1 MILWYFLEYVEYKN
15 YKKEIKDKDKFKSEI
30 KKKKIFKYT
39 MATEER
45 IDIKNREGLDYLST
59 IPENS
64 IDLVITDPPYII
76 SRETP
81 ITTRWNIM
89 KNIRLS
95 L

>member
-1 MILWYFLEYVEYKN
+1 
-15 YKKEIKDKDKFKSEI
+15 
-30 KKKKIFKYT
+30 

-81 ITTRWNIM
+81 ITTR
-89 KNIRLS
+89 
-95 L
+95 